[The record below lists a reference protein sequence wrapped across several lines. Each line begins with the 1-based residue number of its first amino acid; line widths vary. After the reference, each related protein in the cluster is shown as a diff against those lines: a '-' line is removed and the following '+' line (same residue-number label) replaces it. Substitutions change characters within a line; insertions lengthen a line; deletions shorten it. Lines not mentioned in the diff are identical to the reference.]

1 MEEDKLL
8 MFGIVPRLL
17 RHIHIPAQDIIPMS
31 SNSRIPT
38 HLPCVL
44 ILAAGR
50 GERFLASGGSTH
62 KLDALLGDV
71 SVLQSTLAAVQAS
84 GLPWHLERGPHPGMG
99 DSISAAVRATQGTQ
113 AGGWLILPADL
124 PLVLPAT
131 LQAVAHTL
139 QQSGGDDLAVIQPQ
153 YQGQKGHPVAF
164 SPAAAAALIG
174 LSGDQGASA
183 IVKQA
188 RTAGSL
194 QVLAVDDVGIIL
206 DVDTVTALEQ
216 ARKVWQERQ

>member
-1 MEEDKLL
+1 
-8 MFGIVPRLL
+8 
-17 RHIHIPAQDIIPMS
+17 MS
-31 SNSRIPT
+31 SHITFSKD
-38 HLPCVL
+38 LPCVL

-62 KLDALLGDV
+62 KLAATLGNSTVLDA
-71 SVLQSTLAAVQAS
+71 TLAAVQAS

-99 DSISAAVRATQGTQ
+99 DSIAAAVRATQG
-113 AGGWLILPADL
+113 AKARGGWMILPADL

-139 QQSGGDDLAVIQPQ
+139 QQAGSGGLAVVQPL

-164 SPAAAAALIG
+164 SQAAADALMG

-183 IVKQA
+183 IVQ
-188 RTAGSL
+188 
-194 QVLAVDDVGIIL
+194 QVRAVGGWHALAVDDVGVVL

-216 ARKVWQERQ
+216 ARKIWRERQLASR

>member
-1 MEEDKLL
+1 
-8 MFGIVPRLL
+8 
-17 RHIHIPAQDIIPMS
+17 MS
-31 SNSRIPT
+31 SHITLSKDI
-38 HLPCVL
+38 PCVL

-62 KLDALLGDV
+62 KLAATLGN
-71 SVLQSTLAAVQAS
+71 STVLKATLAAVQAS

-99 DSISAAVRATQGTQ
+99 DSIAAAVRATQG
-113 AGGWLILPADL
+113 AKARGGWLILPADL

-131 LQAVAHTL
+131 LQAVAEAL
-139 QQSGGDDLAVIQPQ
+139 RQAPAGVLSVVQPQ

-164 SPAAAAALIG
+164 SQAAADALMS

-183 IVKQA
+183 IVQQA
-188 RTAGSL
+188 CAVGGWHA
-194 QVLAVDDVGIIL
+194 LAVDDVGVVL

-216 ARKVWQERQ
+216 ARKIWRERQLASR